1 MAFYISNVNS
11 NNLFYNTPNYLQQ
24 NIYQNNI
31 NSNNQLNFNN
41 NIPNNNQNI
50 YNTDPIII
58 NELVNT
64 KYQQS
69 NTPDY
74 FANNITDYNYL
85 NPNINTN
92 FQKNNYNNNFGN
104 NLAILSNKNQGQ
116 LYLQNHY
123 NNDIMNLLNSIDKI
137 NNQQQIQQ
145 YQNQYLNKNS
155 QPQIQQNQNQY
166 LNTNNQQQMIKNNY
180 FGQLTNNILNNRNV
194 LQNPSLN
201 YNQQQINNNW
211 LQTYINK
218 NSTNQQFYNNNNK
231 QINYNYSPI
240 NKSPTNITQIKK
252 VELDELIRPRGL
264 ENVGATCY
272 MNATLQCF
280 YHVKELSEK
289 LINDN
294 SINRQL
300 EMTYCYKNLIE
311 ELSGCK
317 DREKYWRNRQNQNQ
331 YDNSKDYVKPEAFKE
346 LIGRKNPLF
355 KGINANDSKDLVIFM
370 LENMD
375 AELTKKNNKIQKMEI
390 FQGDD
395 VRQTEIQNFKKVH
408 NSIVA
413 TLFYGFQ
420 KTIMICKSC
429 NNENTSFSVF
439 NFLLFPLEKIYNSLN
454 QKNKINIMEMGNNNM
469 NMMNMLNNN
478 RNMYNMNNLNNMNFN
493 NYNMNMNMNNYKMNF
508 MNNYH
513 NIYNN
518 NMNMNN
524 YNNIYNN
531 NMNMNN
537 FNNIYNNNMNMNYFN
552 NIYNNNMNMN
562 NFNNIY
568 NNNMNNMNFR
578 NNMNNFYNMFNN
590 MFNSNSYKP
599 NISNNQL
606 QQYFNLNNRNGINN
620 IFNSPTTIDPLK
632 NISDLPRSLKLEK
645 CFEEFE
651 VAEILSGENQIF
663 CNNCHKSSDA
673 STKTEIYQ
681 SPKVLIIILN
691 RGRGNIFQCDVEF
704 DSILDISK
712 FSKKNDSPKLYDLIG
727 VISHLG
733 ESSMEGHFI
742 AFCKHFD
749 GNWCLFNDSIVKNVS
764 KDDIFRGTPYILFYQ
779 DSNLT

>member
-1 MAFYISNVNS
+1 MIYYNSNVN
-11 NNLFYNTPNYLQQ
+11 YNKRLYKAPNYLQQ

-41 NIPNNNQNI
+41 NNPNNNQNI
-50 YNTDPIII
+50 YNTDPNII
-58 NELVNT
+58 NELVNI
-64 KYQQS
+64 KYQQL

-123 NNDIMNLLNSIDKI
+123 NNNDIMNLLNSIDKI

-145 YQNQYLNKNS
+145 YQNQYLNKKS
-155 QPQIQQNQNQY
+155 QPQFQQNQNQY

-180 FGQLTNNILNNRNV
+180 FGQLTNNILNYQNV

-211 LQTYINK
+211 LQTSINN
-218 NSTNQQFYNNNNK
+218 NSTNQQFYNNNY
-231 QINYNYSPI
+231 QINNNYSPI
-240 NKSPTNITQIKK
+240 NKNPTDNTKIK
-252 VELDELIRPRGL
+252 VVLDELIRPRGL

-280 YHVKELSEK
+280 YHVKELSET
-289 LINDN
+289 LINDY

-317 DREKYWRNRQNQNQ
+317 DRKKYWINRQNQNQ
-331 YDNSKDYVKPEAFKE
+331 YDNSKDYVKPEEFKE

-375 AELTKKNNKIQKMEI
+375 AELTKKNKKTTKMEI

-395 VRQTEIQNFKKVH
+395 VRQTETQNFKKVH
-408 NSIVA
+408 DSIVA
-413 TLFYGFQ
+413 DLFYGFQ
-420 KTIMICKSC
+420 RTTMICKSC
-429 NNENTSFSVF
+429 NNVNTSYSVF

-454 QKNKINIMEMGNNNM
+454 QKNKKNIMRNNNNM
-469 NMMNMLNNN
+469 NMMNMFNNN
-478 RNMYNMNNLNNMNFN
+478 RNMYNMNNINFN
-493 NYNMNMNMNNYKMNF
+493 NYNMNLNNYNMNMNNYKMNI
-508 MNNYH
+508 MNNF
-513 NIYNN
+513 
-518 NMNMNN
+518 
-524 YNNIYNN
+524 N

-537 FNNIYNNNMNMNYFN
+537 FNNIYNNMNNMRNFNNMNMYNMNNMNFRN
-552 NIYNNNMNMN
+552 NMNIYNMNNMN

-568 NNNMNNMNFR
+568 NNNMNNMN
-578 NNMNNFYNMFNN
+578 NFNN
-590 MFNSNSYKP
+590 MFKNMFNPNSYRP

-620 IFNSPTTIDPLK
+620 IFNSPTTTDPLK
-632 NISDLPRSLKLEK
+632 NISDLPRNLELEK

-651 VAEILSGENQIF
+651 VAEILSGENQIY

-673 STKTEIYQ
+673 STKTEIYK

-691 RGRGNIFQCDVEF
+691 RGRGNIFQCDVKF
-704 DSILDISK
+704 PSFLNISK
-712 FSKKNDSPKLYDLIG
+712 FTKKDDSPKFYDLIG

-749 GNWCLFNDSIVKNVS
+749 GNWFLFNDSIVKNVS
-764 KDDIFRGTPYILFYQ
+764 EQDIFRGTPYILFYQ
-779 DSNLT
+779 NRI